1 MRKTTSLAYV
11 GLLAAA
17 ALAPG
22 CGGDQTTASKSAAAF
37 DEAQR
42 KGAVPSGGE
51 AHGQHGAAE
60 EAKAGSATGQGGAAA
75 PHTGHDTQGGLQ
87 APGKAPDMAGM
98 DHSRK
103 RGMRETAGA
112 GTRAA
117 PGMDH
122 ANMPGMA
129 GAQASR
135 PGTGGARAQPHA
147 GHTTTPMA
155 GIDHANMP
163 GMAGTQAAPPGTG
176 SARPQPHAG
185 HANAPT
191 AGTDHSNMPGM
202 DHSRMAQRTG
212 GAAPPVPDRPAAT
225 ASPEQLVAT
234 LRPDP
239 LDVPEPTAIREA
251 ARAAEIAQQM
261 AGGHGMAHGTYR
273 QIDAGREDVTPT
285 PSGHE
290 GHQMT
295 PAPPPPSSAD
305 PHAGHSAPTTA
316 PAQAAPAPSADPH
329 AGHAKPAAPRPNP
342 TPSPRPTPTPRPK
355 QDNR

>member
-1 MRKTTSLAYV
+1 MRRTTSLAYV

-42 KGAVPSGGE
+42 KGAAPSGGE

-60 EAKAGSATGQGGAAA
+60 DTKAGSAARHDAPA
-75 PHTGHDTQGGLQ
+75 PHTGHDTQGGPQ
-87 APGKAPDMAGM
+87 APRKASDMA
-98 DHSRK
+98 
-103 RGMRETAGA
+103 
-112 GTRAA
+112 
-117 PGMDH
+117 GMDH

-129 GAQASR
+129 GAHASR
-135 PGTGGARAQPHA
+135 PGTGSARA
-147 GHTTTPMA
+147 
-155 GIDHANMP
+155 
-163 GMAGTQAAPPGTG
+163 
-176 SARPQPHAG
+176 QPHAG

-202 DHSRMAQRTG
+202 AGAHGVRPGSTAAGATRQPPGAQGTGASAGMDHANMPGMDHSRMAQAPG
-212 GAAPPVPDRPAAT
+212 GAAPPVPERPAAA

-239 LDVPEPTAIREA
+239 LDVPEPTSLREA

-261 AGGHGMAHGTYR
+261 AGGGHGMSHGTYR
-273 QIDAGREDVTPT
+273 QIDAGREEVRPK

-305 PHAGHSAPTTA
+305 PHAGHSAPATTA

-329 AGHAKPAAPRPNP
+329 AGHATPAAPRPNP